1 MALAPLLLLFSRR
14 RFCTVHRS
22 RYIDTTRPRPGSLW
36 SAMACVIMTDKG
48 ASSIRDVYARDY
60 DLTAKDGFSL
70 LRSAIRSCL
79 IRI

>member
-1 MALAPLLLLFSRR
+1 
-14 RFCTVHRS
+14 
-22 RYIDTTRPRPGSLW
+22 
-36 SAMACVIMTDKG
+36 MACVIMTDKG